1 MVMVVIEQVG
11 VPLVV
16 DHREQVGIP
25 LYLDHREQVG
35 LLRLDQRRLV
45 GMTLQID
52 Q

>member
-1 MVMVVIEQVG
+1 MVMVVIRILLQ
-11 VPLVV
+11 LH
-16 DHREQVGIP
+16 HREQVGIP
-25 LYLDHREQVG
+25 LSLDHREQVG